1 MIYLN
6 QKPQFVKFS
15 QNDWLANIDR
25 LSCETFSELSSK
37 EMGFLNPIFPFFS
50 EGEGAV

>member
-1 MIYLN
+1 MSIKLLKDLLW
-6 QKPQFVKFS
+6 QEREFKSSKMS
-15 QNDWLANIDR
+15 
-25 LSCETFSELSSK
+25 SSK